1 MKLMTPEVR
10 TASAAESPGMMAAR
24 QAPWGPLRSHLAP
37 VSLLP
42 PPVFSLLLSKFFIF
56 WSTNFHFGSSRAL
69 RPKTTFFFL
78 SHGLD
83 SSRALA
89 L

>member
-42 PPVFSLLLSKFFIF
+42 VPFSLFLSKFFIF
-56 WSTNFHFGSSRAL
+56 WSTIFHFGSSRAL

-78 SHGLD
+78 EKKLG
-83 SSRALA
+83 
-89 L
+89 